1 MNVVFIWKEGT
12 LKVSREEY
20 AVMGRHQHPQV
31 LPLSPLLLWWPLN
44 IGHVTWRGYNGVH
57 LDKAASM
64 WAIWLFLSGSLM
76 HLNSCDSSQ
85 HFPRR
90 KEELLQT
97 SLLASSFPSYSYLYN
112 SRKAKSL
119 WWFGDLISDVLREGA
134 CGIPLMSS
142 LDFCFSES
150 WEIECLWLKTCSL
163 RSFVMATVD
172 DKHTF

>member
-97 SLLASSFPSYSYLYN
+97 SYLRLPSQVIPICTTVEKPKACDGLETWFQMFWEKVHAESRSCLSWTSAFQNREKSSVC
-112 SRKAKSL
+112 
-119 WWFGDLISDVLREGA
+119 D
-134 CGIPLMSS
+134 
-142 LDFCFSES
+142 
-150 WEIECLWLKTCSL
+150 
-163 RSFVMATVD
+163 
-172 DKHTF
+172 